1 MEKSE
6 FELLLTTATKQL
18 DVEIR
23 DPNRFATS
31 KDFENRVRHVLES
44 CGQSLGIEIDY
55 SPHPHAFPDIVIG
68 EFGVEV
74 KFSDKDT
81 WRSIAN
87 SIFEGRRSNE
97 VKQIY
102 VIFGK
107 KGGTPAVKWANYAE
121 SIIHVRTSHVPRF
134 EIELDSNRQSLFTQ
148 FGLTYETFQRLET
161 EEKMEHVRHYAR
173 SRLNKGERLWWLETG
188 KDETDHSVELQA
200 RLYTSLDDAEKR
212 KMRAEA
218 ALLCPSIVKPP
229 SSKGKYDDAAHFLL
243 DYRGIL
249 CPQVRDL
256 FSAGSVALKS
266 DSTRGGKYIERS
278 LRDIEVEMKS
288 AASTLED
295 ALFVEYW
302 GRSVAPDKR
311 IAEWLKIADQYAKGK
326 WTPSKTLFIS

>member
-1 MEKSE
+1 MEKSD

-18 DVEIR
+18 DAEIR

-44 CGQSLGIEIDY
+44 CGQNLGIEIDFN
-55 SPHPHAFPDIVIG
+55 PHPHAFPDIVIG

-97 VKQIY
+97 VKHVY

-107 KGGTPAVKWANYAE
+107 KGGTPAVKWANYAD
-121 SIIHVRTSHVPRF
+121 SVIHVRTSHVPRF

-148 FGLTYETFQRLET
+148 FGLTYESFQKLET
-161 EEKMEHVRHYAR
+161 EEKMEHVRQYAR

-188 KDETDHSVELQA
+188 KDETDHTLDLQA
-200 RLYTSLDDAEKR
+200 RLYTSLQDSEKR
-212 KMRAEA
+212 QMRAEA
-218 ALLCPSIVKPP
+218 ALICPSVVQPP
-229 SSKGKYDDAAHFLL
+229 NRTKYDDAALFLL
-243 DYRGIL
+243 TYRGVL
-249 CPQVRDL
+249 CRQMRDL

-266 DSTRGGKYIERS
+266 NKCTEGPYVQRA
-278 LRDIEVEMKS
+278 LCDIQDEMRT
-288 AASTLED
+288 AAATLDD

-302 GRSVAPDKR
+302 GRSVPPKER
-311 IAEWLKIADQYAKGK
+311 IVEWLKLADHHARGL
-326 WTPSKTLFIS
+326 WVPSKTLFTE